1 MKVERKAEADWSEA
15 KLGRCRAGSAP
26 SQIQPHP
33 ESTAIAVLMRYS
45 GTRTL
50 RQPGRSCSAIMRR
63 ARCHKQCCA
72 YDWATKLAGALQ
84 RDPGLARL
92 CAMRKG
98 SRQAKG
104 ETLAAA
110 ALHTP
115 DTLKEAERRVGKSPS
130 IPSPDVLRLWDVR
143 PDIDEEGFARSRV
156 SSSFRSP
163 PSQLAVSLAPQTY
176 TSWLL
181 NSSTGSS
188 RPLADNTSSYVI
200 AIPTQCSVEGKAY

>member
-1 MKVERKAEADWSEA
+1 MKVERKAEADWPEA

-26 SQIQPHP
+26 STISAAPRINGQCCTH
-33 ESTAIAVLMRYS
+33 AVLRHA
-45 GTRTL
+45 TL

-63 ARCHKQCCA
+63 ARCHKQCFA

-115 DTLKEAERRVGKSPS
+115 DTLKEGERRVGKLDPR
-130 IPSPDVLRLWDVR
+130 ICGAAVR
-143 PDIDEEGFARSRV
+143 SL
-156 SSSFRSP
+156 RSP
-163 PSQLAVSLAPQTY
+163 QRLQTRSNRSKA
-176 TSWLL
+176 TR
-181 NSSTGSS
+181 SS
-188 RPLADNTSSYVI
+188 PI
-200 AIPTQCSVEGKAY
+200 FF